1 MSVELK
7 ALIFGIV
14 SLVCYIITGVSCR
27 KYKDKYKTYS
37 ADEINTYF
45 TFAKYL
51 FIIFAYAGLLISLV
65 AMIFNM

>member
-1 MSVELK
+1 MKGGIIMSVELK

-45 TFAKYL
+45 TNNFKGDCIDA
-51 FIIFAYAGLLISLV
+51 IS
-65 AMIFNM
+65 F